1 MEVLKGIGYV
11 MAAIAIL
18 AIVLG
23 GGLVLF
29 LLVFAVGVIL
39 RVGFVVALI
48 AFGLREWFES
58 KRSTPRS

>member
-11 MAAIAIL
+11 MAAIAIM

-48 AFGLREWFES
+48 AFGLREWVES
-58 KRSTPRS
+58 KRSTPR